1 MYRDKKKGVK
11 RFLWILILLA
21 CLCGIGLFSL
31 RKEDHTEA
39 IASIRKSIMDCAVQC
54 YVVEGVYPPSL
65 SYLEE
70 NYGLTL
76 NKEDYYIH
84 YEIFAENLP
93 PEVRITKRNR

>member
-1 MYRDKKKGVK
+1 
-11 RFLWILILLA
+11 
-21 CLCGIGLFSL
+21 
-31 RKEDHTEA
+31 
-39 IASIRKSIMDCAVQC
+39 MDCAVQC